1 MIRLDQLALM
11 RGSRLL
17 FKDASLSISPGTRVG
32 VVGANGSG
40 KSSLFALM
48 RGLLQMEAGNLLIPE
63 AWVIAHV
70 AQETP
75 ADPRPALEYVLDG
88 DAEWAGLQ
96 KAIDKA
102 EKEGNGDALVQ
113 LHERM
118 DRIDGYTARSR
129 AARLMHG
136 LGFRAGDEARP
147 VSDFSGGWRMRLN
160 LAQALMCRSDLLL
173 LDEPTN
179 HLDLEAV
186 IWLESWLRRYSGT
199 LLLISHDRD
208 FLDAVVGHILHLDHQ
223 RLELYTG
230 NYSGFERQRAE
241 RLLQQQAAYDR
252 QQEERQRLQ
261 RFIDRFRAKAT
272 KAKQAQSRIK
282 AMERMEEVAPAY
294 AESAFHFEFPEPE
307 KMPHSLVRLQ
317 DVSIGYGADPIL
329 QGLNLDIES
338 GDRIALLGPNGAGK
352 STLVRLL
359 AAELS
364 PISGDLEFH
373 QDLRI
378 GYFAQHH
385 SEALDVES
393 SALETLLQ
401 CDPGLSEQEGRDF
414 LGRFG
419 FSGDQA
425 LKPVSEYSGGEKAR
439 LNLALIV
446 YARPNLLLLDEPT
459 NHLDLEM
466 RHALTVALQGYE
478 GAVLLVSHDRH
489 LLRTV
494 SDRYWLVADAT
505 IRVFGGGLEHYAQWL
520 AEQQGSEFDAEE
532 EQPAVAHS
540 AMARKDRK
548 RREAEHRQQ
557 TRPLR
562 EVIEKTDHA
571 MEGIRQRL
579 NAIEQELAR
588 PGMYE
593 DEVRQQLQAL
603 LKEQG
608 ELGREME
615 TLEES
620 WMLAS
625 EQLEALQ
632 EQFVSEG

>member
-11 RGSRLL
+11 RGSRVL
-17 FKDASLSISPGTRVG
+17 FEQANLTIHPGARVG

-40 KSSLFALM
+40 KSSLFALI
-48 RGLLQMEAGNLLIPE
+48 RGQLQVEAGELYLPE
-63 AWVIAHV
+63 NWVTAHV

-75 ADPRPALEYVLDG
+75 ADPRSAQDYVLDG
-88 DAEWAGLQ
+88 DAEWAALDQ
-96 KAIDKA
+96 AMKEA
-102 EKEGNGDALVQ
+102 EAANQGDELVH

-136 LGFRAGDEARP
+136 LGFRAGDERRP

-186 IWLESWLRRYSGT
+186 LWLEGWLKRYSGT

-208 FLDAVVGHILHLDHQ
+208 FLDAIVGQVLYLDHQ

-230 NYSGFERQRAE
+230 NYSEFELQRAQ
-241 RLLQQQAAYDR
+241 RQMQQQAAYDK
-252 QQEERQRLQ
+252 QIEEQQRLQ
-261 RFIDRFRAKAT
+261 KFIDRFRAKAT
-272 KAKQAQSRIK
+272 KARQAQSRIK
-282 AMERMEEVAPAY
+282 ALERMEEVAPAY
-294 AESAFHFEFPEPE
+294 ADSAFHFEFAQPE
-307 KMPHSLVRLQ
+307 KQPHSLVHLK
-317 DVSIGYGADPIL
+317 DVAIGYSEAPIL
-329 QGLNLDIES
+329 NGLNLDIQS

-359 AAELS
+359 AGEIHALGGEL
-364 PISGDLEFH
+364 EKH
-373 QDLRI
+373 QDLKI

-385 SEALDVES
+385 SEALDLQS
-393 SALETLLQ
+393 SALEILLHK
-401 CDPGLSEQEGRDF
+401 DRKLSDQEGRDF

-419 FSGDQA
+419 FGGDEA
-425 LKPVSEYSGGEKAR
+425 LKPVAQYSGGEKAR

-489 LLRTV
+489 LVRTV
-494 SDRYWLVADAT
+494 SERFWLVAEGT
-505 IRVFGGGLEHYAQWL
+505 IQLFEGGLDRYGQWL
-520 AEQQGSEFDAEE
+520 AERQTAPTTQPDAVTVMGSE
-532 EQPAVAHS
+532 S
-540 AMARKDRK
+540 RKERK

-562 EVIEKTDHA
+562 DEINKADQA
-571 MEGIRQRL
+571 MEKIRLRL
-579 NAIEQELAR
+579 ADIEEELSH
-588 PGMYE
+588 PEMYE
-593 DEVRQQLQAL
+593 ESARQVLQVL

-608 ELGREME
+608 ELRGKME
-615 TLEES
+615 ELEEA
-620 WMLAS
+620 WMQAS
-625 EQLEALQ
+625 ERLEALQ
-632 EQFVSEG
+632 EGVSIEG

>member
-1 MIRLDQLALM
+1 M
-11 RGSRLL
+11 RGSRVL
-17 FKDASLSISPGTRVG
+17 FEQANLMIHPGARVG

-48 RGLLQMEAGNLLIPE
+48 RGQLQVEAGELYLPE
-63 AWVIAHV
+63 NWVIAHV

-75 ADPRPALEYVLDG
+75 ADPRPAQDYVLDG
-88 DAEWAGLQ
+88 DTEWATLDQ
-96 KAIDKA
+96 AMKEA
-102 EKEGNGDALVQ
+102 EAANRGDELVH

-136 LGFRAGDEARP
+136 LGFRAGDEHRP

-186 IWLESWLRRYSGT
+186 LWLEDWLKRYSGT

-208 FLDAVVGHILHLDHQ
+208 FLDAIVGQVLYLDHQ

-230 NYSGFERQRAE
+230 NYSEFEHQRAQ
-241 RLLQQQAAYDR
+241 RQMQQQAAYEK
-252 QQEERQRLQ
+252 QIEEQQRLQ
-261 RFIDRFRAKAT
+261 KFIDRFRAKAT
-272 KAKQAQSRIK
+272 KARQAQSRIK
-282 AMERMEEVAPAY
+282 ALERMEEVAPAY
-294 AESAFHFEFPEPE
+294 ADSVFHFEFAPPD
-307 KMPHSLVRLQ
+307 KQPHSLLHLK
-317 DVSIGYGADPIL
+317 DVAIGYSETPIL
-329 QGLNLDIES
+329 NGLNLDIQS

-359 AAELS
+359 AGEINAL
-364 PISGDLEFH
+364 SGDLEKH
-373 QDLRI
+373 QDLKI

-385 SEALDVES
+385 SEALDLQS
-393 SALETLLQ
+393 SALEILLHK
-401 CDPGLSEQEGRDF
+401 DRKLSDQEGRDF

-419 FSGDQA
+419 FAGDEA
-425 LKPVSEYSGGEKAR
+425 LKPVAQYSGGEKAR

-489 LLRTV
+489 LIRTV
-494 SDRYWLVADAT
+494 SERFWLVAEGS
-505 IRVFGGGLEHYAQWL
+505 IQLFEGGLDQYGQWL
-520 AEQQGSEFDAEE
+520 AERQNAPTDQHE
-532 EQPAVAHS
+532 AVTVMGTES
-540 AMARKDRK
+540 RKERK

-562 EVIEKTDHA
+562 DEIKKADQA
-571 MEGIRQRL
+571 MEKIRLRL
-579 NAIEQELAR
+579 ADIEQELSR
-588 PGMYE
+588 PEMYE
-593 DEVRQQLQAL
+593 ESSRQSLQVL

-608 ELGREME
+608 ELRGRMDE
-615 TLEES
+615 LEET

-625 EQLEALQ
+625 ERLEALQ
-632 EQFVSEG
+632 EGLSIEG

>member
-1 MIRLDQLALM
+1 MIRFDQLALM
-11 RGSRLL
+11 RGRRLL
-17 FKDASLSISPGTRVG
+17 FEQASLSIHPGARVG
-32 VVGANGSG
+32 LVGANGSG
-40 KSSLFALM
+40 KSTLFALM
-48 RGLLQMEAGNLLIPE
+48 RGQLQVEAGDLLLPE
-63 AWVIAHV
+63 NWVIAHV

-75 ADPRPALEYVLDG
+75 DDPRPAQDYVLDG
-88 DAEWAGLQ
+88 DAEWAALDRS
-96 KAIDKA
+96 IA
-102 EKEGNGDALVQ
+102 EAEANDQGDELVR

-136 LGFRAGDEARP
+136 LGFGKGDEGRP

-186 IWLESWLRRYSGT
+186 LWLEDWLKRYGGT
-199 LLLISHDRD
+199 LILISHDRD
-208 FLDAVVGHILHLDHQ
+208 FLDAIVGQILHLDHQ
-223 RLELYTG
+223 RLDLYTG
-230 NYSGFERQRAE
+230 NYSDFEHQRAE
-241 RLLQQQAAYDR
+241 RLMQQQAAFDK
-252 QQEERQRLQ
+252 QVEERQRLQ
-261 RFIDRFRAKAT
+261 KFIDRFRAKAT
-272 KAKQAQSRIK
+272 KARQAQSRIK
-282 AMERMEEVAPAY
+282 SLERMEEVAPAY
-294 AESAFHFEFPEPE
+294 AESAFHFEFPQPE
-307 KMPHSLVRLQ
+307 KLPHSLMKLQ
-317 DVSIGYGADPIL
+317 HVSIGYGQTPIL
-329 QGLNLDIES
+329 KDLNLDIQS

-359 AAELS
+359 AGEINAL
-364 PISGDLEFH
+364 SGDLESH
-373 QDLRI
+373 QDLKI

-385 SEALDVES
+385 SEALDLDR
-393 SALETLLQ
+393 SAMELLSKQ
-401 CDPGLSEQEGRDF
+401 DPRLSEQEGRDF

-419 FSGDQA
+419 FTGDEA
-425 LKPVSEYSGGEKAR
+425 LKPVAQYSGGEKAR

-446 YARPNLLLLDEPT
+446 YSRPNLLLLDEPT

-494 SDRYWLVADAT
+494 SERFWLVADAT
-505 IRVFGGGLEHYAQWL
+505 IHLFEGGLDQYAQWL
-520 AEQQGSEFDAEE
+520 ADRQANGAEG
-532 EQPAVAHS
+532 PDSVAEHGAES
-540 AMARKDRK
+540 RKERK

-562 EVIEKTDHA
+562 DEIKKADEA
-571 MEGIRQRL
+571 MEKIRERL
-579 NAIEQELAR
+579 SDIERELSR
-588 PGMYE
+588 TDMYE
-593 DEVRQQLQAL
+593 EPARQVLQEL

-608 ELGREME
+608 MLRGRMDE
-615 TLEES
+615 LEEA

-625 EQLEALQ
+625 EKLEALQ
-632 EQFVSEG
+632 EPISSEG

>member
-1 MIRLDQLALM
+1 MIRFDQLALM

-17 FKDASLSISPGTRVG
+17 FEQASMSIHPGARVG
-32 VVGANGSG
+32 LVGANGSG
-40 KSSLFALM
+40 KSSLFALI
-48 RGLLQMEAGNLLIPE
+48 RGQLQAEAGDLFLPE
-63 AWVIAHV
+63 NWVIAHV

-75 ADPRPALEYVLDG
+75 ADPRPAQDYVLDG
-88 DAEWAGLQ
+88 DAEWAALDRS
-96 KAIDKA
+96 ILEA
-102 EKEGNGDALVQ
+102 EAHEQGEELLR

-136 LGFRAGDEARP
+136 LGFSKGDEDRP
-147 VSDFSGGWRMRLN
+147 VSGFSGGWRMRLN

-186 IWLESWLRRYSGT
+186 LWLEDWLKRYAGT
-199 LLLISHDRD
+199 LILISHDRD
-208 FLDAVVGHILHLDHQ
+208 FLDAIVGQILHLDHQ
-223 RLELYTG
+223 RLDLYTG
-230 NYSGFERQRAE
+230 NYSGFEHQRAE
-241 RLLQQQAAYDR
+241 RLMQQQAVYEK
-252 QQEERQRLQ
+252 QVEERQRLQ
-261 RFIDRFRAKAT
+261 KFIDRFRAKAT
-272 KAKQAQSRIK
+272 KARQAQSRIK
-282 AMERMEEVAPAY
+282 ALERMEEVAPAY
-294 AESAFHFEFPEPE
+294 AESVFHFEFPQPE
-307 KMPHSLVRLQ
+307 KLPHSLLHLQ
-317 DVSIGYGADPIL
+317 DVAIGYDQTPIL
-329 QGLNLDIES
+329 RDLNLDIQS

-359 AAELS
+359 AGEIQAL
-364 PISGDLEFH
+364 SGDLEIH
-373 QDLRI
+373 QDLKI

-385 SEALDVES
+385 SEALDLNS
-393 SALETLLQ
+393 SALELLLKQ
-401 CDPGLSEQEGRDF
+401 DPGLSEQEGRDF

-419 FSGDQA
+419 FSGDEA
-425 LKPVSEYSGGEKAR
+425 LKPVAQYSGGEKAR

-446 YARPNLLLLDEPT
+446 YSRPNLLLLDEPT

-494 SDRYWLVADAT
+494 SERFWLVSDAT
-505 IRVFGGGLEHYAQWL
+505 IHLFEGGLDQYAQWL
-520 AEQQGSEFDAEE
+520 ADRQANAADESESVPEQGAE
-532 EQPAVAHS
+532 S
-540 AMARKDRK
+540 RKERK

-562 EVIEKTDHA
+562 DEIKKADEA
-571 MEGIRQRL
+571 MEKIRGRL
-579 NAIEQELAR
+579 ADIEQELSR
-588 PGMYE
+588 SEMYE
-593 DEVRQQLQAL
+593 EPARQALQAL

-608 ELGREME
+608 ELRGRMDE
-615 TLEES
+615 LEET

-625 EQLEALQ
+625 EKLEALQ
-632 EQFVSEG
+632 EPITS

>member
-1 MIRLDQLALM
+1 MIRFDQLALM

-17 FKDASLSISPGTRVG
+17 FEQASMNIHPGARLG
-32 VVGANGSG
+32 LVGANGSG

-48 RGLLQMEAGNLLIPE
+48 RGQLQAEAGDLFLPE
-63 AWVIAHV
+63 NWVIAHV

-75 ADPRPALEYVLDG
+75 ADPRPAQDYVLDG
-88 DAEWAGLQ
+88 DAEWAALDRS
-96 KAIDKA
+96 IREA
-102 EKEGNGDALVQ
+102 EAQEQGEELLR

-118 DRIDGYTARSR
+118 DHIDGYTARSR

-136 LGFRAGDEARP
+136 LGFSKGDEDRP

-186 IWLESWLRRYSGT
+186 LWLEDWLKRYAGT
-199 LLLISHDRD
+199 LILISHDRD
-208 FLDAVVGHILHLDHQ
+208 FLDAIVGQILHLDHQ
-223 RLELYTG
+223 RLDLYTG
-230 NYSGFERQRAE
+230 NYSDFEHQRAE
-241 RLLQQQAAYDR
+241 RLMQQQAAYDK
-252 QQEERQRLQ
+252 QVEERQRLQ
-261 RFIDRFRAKAT
+261 KFIDRFRAKAT
-272 KAKQAQSRIK
+272 KARQAQSRIK
-282 AMERMEEVAPAY
+282 ALERMEEVAPAY
-294 AESAFHFEFPEPE
+294 AESVFHFEFPQPE
-307 KMPHSLVRLQ
+307 KLPHSLLHLQ
-317 DVSIGYGADPIL
+317 DVAIGYDQAPIL
-329 QGLNLDIES
+329 KDLNLDIQS

-359 AAELS
+359 AGEIQALSGELES
-364 PISGDLEFH
+364 H
-373 QDLRI
+373 QDLKI

-385 SEALDVES
+385 SEALDLDS
-393 SALETLLQ
+393 SAMELLLKQ
-401 CDPGLSEQEGRDF
+401 DPGLSEQEGRDF

-419 FSGDQA
+419 FTGDEA
-425 LKPVSEYSGGEKAR
+425 LKPVAQYSGGEKAR

-446 YARPNLLLLDEPT
+446 YSRPNLLLLDEPT

-494 SDRYWLVADAT
+494 SERFWLVSDAT
-505 IRVFGGGLEHYAQWL
+505 IHLFEGGLDQYAQWL
-520 AEQQGSEFDAEE
+520 ADREANAADGSEAGS
-532 EQPAVAHS
+532 EQGTES
-540 AMARKDRK
+540 RKERK

-562 EVIEKTDHA
+562 DKIKKADEA
-571 MEGIRQRL
+571 MEKIRKRL
-579 NAIEQELAR
+579 ADIEQELSR
-588 PGMYE
+588 SEMYE
-593 DEVRQQLQAL
+593 EPARQVLQEL

-608 ELGREME
+608 ELRGRMDE
-615 TLEES
+615 LEET

-625 EQLEALQ
+625 EKLEALQ
-632 EQFVSEG
+632 EVINSEG